1 MVPALS
7 SQYAILEFI
16 QWIKNPPLDYLML
29 VITNIGSET
38 FYSVAL
44 VILFWYSKEKQT
56 YYSAFMLM
64 VTFILMDVLKN
75 YFGMHRPLVAEAKAL
90 GYHIRII
97 GASTGGGYGLPSG
110 HTMASFVFWYFIYIH
125 YSARWVKMTS
135 VFFMVAIPFSRV
147 YLGVHFPLDV
157 VAGYFFAVLIL
168 SLSLF
173 FHGYSR
179 TIEKPRYWFLSLAA
193 LLVFLLAVGT
203 YPTETVYKSG
213 GSLAGLLVSGFL
225 LGSLTES
232 GRALTV
238 RTGVI
243 GLLGI
248 IIILAAKTGLKKIL
262 EPVFTLASV
271 ADFIRYFIV
280 ALAGFYLVPV
290 VFRKKGN

>member
-38 FYSVAL
+38 FFSVAL
-44 VILFWYSKEKQT
+44 LILFWYSREKKT
-56 YYSAFMLM
+56 YYSAFTLM

-90 GYHIRII
+90 GYQIRII
-97 GASTGGGYGLPSG
+97 GESTGGGYGLPSG

-125 YSARWVKMTS
+125 YSARWVRITS
-135 VFFMVAIPFSRV
+135 VFFMVGIPFSRM

-168 SLSLF
+168 SLSVF

-179 TIEKPRYWFLSLAA
+179 TIEMPRFWVLSLVG
-193 LLVFLLAVGT
+193 LGVFLVALGS

-213 GSLAGLLVSGFL
+213 GSLAGLLASGFL
-225 LGSLTES
+225 LGSLMEN
-232 GRALTV
+232 GRAVTL

-248 IIILAAKTGLKKIL
+248 VVILAAKTGLKKVL
-262 EPVFTLASV
+262 EPVFTLVSA

-280 ALAGFYLVPV
+280 ALAGFYLVPL
-290 VFRKKGN
+290 VFRKKGG